1 MEAKTNSTY
10 RQVGE
15 NKAEPLHPAPGK
27 PYTQEQV
34 GDLFK
39 AMLLEAYPQ
48 SDMNSLASY
57 QICKIVLKN
66 EEVHEY
72 EKLDKVRCSSNKA
85 IVISGPISLIS
96 FMAAGLMGNIYV
108 FILSALA
115 GVIYLVAA
123 IKASRAEKQIN
134 LIEDMARAKFE
145 KDWDGTTA
153 LDRFGQ
159 E

>member
-1 MEAKTNSTY
+1 MEEKPNSTY
-10 RQVGE
+10 RQVGDD
-15 NKAEPLHPAPGK
+15 KAEPLHPVTGK
-27 PYTQEQV
+27 PYTREQV

-39 AMLLEAYPQ
+39 AMLLQAHPQ

-72 EKLDKVRCSSNKA
+72 EQLDKVRCYSNKA
-85 IVISGPISLIS
+85 IVISGPISFIS
-96 FMAAGLMGNIYV
+96 FMAAGLIGNIYV

-115 GVIYLVAA
+115 GVIYLIAGV
-123 IKASRAEKQIN
+123 KANRAEKQIN
-134 LIEDMARAKFE
+134 LIENMARAKFE

-153 LDRFGQ
+153 LDRFGKV
-159 E
+159 